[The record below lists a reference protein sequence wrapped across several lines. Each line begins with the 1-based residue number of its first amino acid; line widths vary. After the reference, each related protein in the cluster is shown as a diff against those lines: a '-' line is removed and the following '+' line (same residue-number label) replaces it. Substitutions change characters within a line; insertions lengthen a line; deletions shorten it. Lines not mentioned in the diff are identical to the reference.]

1 MRIRARLTPLK
12 DGTVRLDEDIN
23 KPGLIDE
30 AVHIDSDVMKAVRRR
45 ARARKAAA
53 NESRASAKPYLRGNT

>member
-1 MRIRARLTPLK
+1 MRVRARLTPMK
-12 DGTVRLDEDIN
+12 NGTVRLDEDIN

-30 AVHIDSDVMKAVRRR
+30 ANHIDSGVMKAVRQR

-53 NESRASAKPYLRGNT
+53 NESLTSGKSCLRRSN